1 MITDVKPKDE
11 VVHVKRYKIQHS
23 IDEYTFP
30 KEAYIHDVRFDDK
43 YIHVELT
50 DQRVIS
56 IPLWWIPTVYNASM
70 EDRKKFEINQ
80 SRTMIVWDP
89 DKCGINDEISIADY
103 LRPARD
109 EIQAVYTS
117 REPKRQAA
125 EAKAKYKAGNKKK

>member
-1 MITDVKPKDE
+1 MITDVKPRDE
-11 VVHVKRYKIQHS
+11 KILVKRYKIQHS

-30 KEAYIHDVRFDDK
+30 KEATIHDVRFDEK
-43 YIHVELT
+43 FIHVELT

-70 EDRKKFEINQ
+70 DDRKKFEINQ

-103 LRPARD
+103 LGPTRD
-109 EIQAVYTS
+109 EIRAVYTP
-117 REPKRQAA
+117 REPKRQVA
-125 EAKAKYKAGNKKK
+125 EAKPKLKKK